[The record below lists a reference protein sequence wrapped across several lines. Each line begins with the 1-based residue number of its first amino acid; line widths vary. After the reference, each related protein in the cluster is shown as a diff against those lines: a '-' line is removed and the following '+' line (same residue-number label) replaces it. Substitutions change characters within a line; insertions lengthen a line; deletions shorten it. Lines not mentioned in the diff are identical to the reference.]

1 MLEMSLQNP
10 FLPLSASNLL
20 IGSSRLNHQFRDKAK
35 PATRGI
41 DSFQGKLPVEEISEE
56 FAIRNAT

>member
-1 MLEMSLQNP
+1 M
-10 FLPLSASNLL
+10 

-56 FAIRNAT
+56 FAVRNATSCKC